1 MKGIILAG
9 GRGTRLYPIT
19 RAVSKQLLPVYDKPM
34 VYYPLSVLMLAGI
47 REVLIISTP
56 EDVGAYQRLLGDGT
70 RWGMRFVY
78 AEQAEPRGLA
88 DAFLVGKDFIAGDRC
103 ALVLGDN
110 VFYGSRLQEI
120 VQRAAA
126 QPSGAVV
133 FAYPV
138 RDPQRYGIVEL
149 GPVLSGGPV
158 ARPSPVG
165 SGPDGAPSQDARLP
179 GPVPSRQVLSLEEKP
194 AQPRSNLAVPGM
206 YFYDEQVS
214 ELAAQVKPSPRG
226 ELEITDLNRLYLER
240 GQLTVEVFGRG
251 TAWLDAGTH
260 ESLLEASSFVHAIQ
274 HRTGMMIACPE
285 EIAWRMGFI
294 DGEQLGRLAAEL
306 PDDYGEYLRALLATA

>member
-1 MKGIILAG
+1 MKGILLAG

-34 VYYPLSVLMLAGI
+34 IYYPLSVLMLAGI
-47 REVLIISTP
+47 RDLLLISTP
-56 EDVGAYQRLLGDGT
+56 EDLPGYQRLLGGGE
-70 RWGMRFVY
+70 RWGLRVRY
-78 AEQAEPRGLA
+78 AAQAEPRGLA
-88 DAFLVGKDFIAGDRC
+88 DAFLVGRDFLAGERC

-110 VFYGSRLQEI
+110 IFYGSGLQDTLR
-120 VQRAAA
+120 RAADTT
-126 QPSGAVV
+126 SGAVV

-138 RDPQRYGIVEL
+138 SDPSRYGIVEL
-149 GPVLSGGPV
+149 GPD
-158 ARPSPVG
+158 RK
-165 SGPDGAPSQDARLP
+165 
-179 GPVPSRQVLSLEEKP
+179 VLSLEEKP
-194 AQPRSNLAVPGM
+194 VAPRSNLAVPGM

-214 ELAAQVKPSPRG
+214 DLAAQVVPSARG

-240 GQLTVEVFGRG
+240 GQLRVEVFGRG

-260 ESLLEASSFVHAIQ
+260 ASLLEAASFVHAIQ

-294 DGEQLGRLAAEL
+294 DDDALAALAREL
-306 PDDYGEYLRALLATA
+306 PDEYGEYLRALLSSRAT